1 MSGMVNLDDFQVSP
15 LDTTCLP
22 PLKIREQEVA
32 MKILSPTALA
42 YYCSG
47 ADDELSE

>member
-1 MSGMVNLDDFQVSP
+1 MLMP
-15 LDTTCLP
+15 WH
-22 PLKIREQEVA
+22 QEVA

-47 ADDELSE
+47 ADDELSEHSFAMVPFASGCRG